1 MTNQSKSCHCEERS
15 DVAISCRKKPAERDC
30 FAALAM
36 TEKRDCF
43 AALAKA
49 RMAKCRRV
57 AGVRTNRPMTEKRD
71 CFAAFSM
78 TDKRDCFAAL
88 AMTEIR
94 VLAMTIIMF
103 LFCSTTLGAA
113 EFDRLVIPRVK
124 YDGGG
129 DWYVGPTSMP
139 NLMKQAG
146 ERLKIPVQADNVA
159 VSISDPELF
168 RYPLLFLTGH
178 GQVRFKDQDINT
190 LLIYLDNGGF
200 LWVNDSY
207 GIDKY
212 IRREIRR
219 LYPDRELELL
229 PADHAIFNMV
239 YDFKDGLP
247 KIHEHDGKPP
257 AAWALFDK
265 GRMKILYTYE
275 SDIGDGLEDAGVHRT
290 DTPEIRE
297 KAMQMAL
304 NILVF
309 VMMQ

>member
-1 MTNQSKSCHCEERS
+1 MNPAPHKSASSHIYRHS
-15 DVAISCRKKPAERDC
+15 RAGGNLSNHAKTLLLSLLL
-30 FAALAM
+30 LAM
-36 TEKRDCF
+36 T
-43 AALAKA
+43 LPLS
-49 RMAKCRRV
+49 
-57 AGVRTNRPMTEKRD
+57 AG
-71 CFAAFSM
+71 
-78 TDKRDCFAAL
+78 
-88 AMTEIR
+88 
-94 VLAMTIIMF
+94 
-103 LFCSTTLGAA
+103 
-113 EFDRLVIPRVK
+113 EFDRMVIPRVK

-139 NLMKQAG
+139 NLLKQAG
-146 ERLKIPVQADNVA
+146 ERLNMPVQADNVA

-168 RYPLLFLTGH
+168 RYPMLFLTGH
-178 GQVRFKDQDINT
+178 GQVRFKDHEINT

-219 LYPDRELELL
+219 LYPDRELVLL
-229 PADHAIFNMV
+229 PTDHPLFSMI

-247 KIHEHDGKPP
+247 KIHEHDAKPP
-257 AAWALFDK
+257 AAYALFDK

-275 SDIGDGLEDAGVHRT
+275 SDIGDGLEDAGIHT
-290 DTPEIRE
+290 NDTPEIRE

-304 NILVF
+304 NILVY

>member
-1 MTNQSKSCHCEERS
+1 MIDKKSIKIFYYSICS
-15 DVAISCRKKPAERDC
+15 YIISLIKPAVYGQLRKIQG
-30 FAALAM
+30 AALAVCIM
-36 TEKRDCF
+36 
-43 AALAKA
+43 LLISSGS
-49 RMAKCRRV
+49 
-57 AGVRTNRPMTEKRD
+57 GVI
-71 CFAAFSM
+71 
-78 TDKRDCFAAL
+78 L
-88 AMTEIR
+88 
-94 VLAMTIIMF
+94 
-103 LFCSTTLGAA
+103 AA

-139 NLMKQAG
+139 NLIKQAG
-146 ERLKIPVQADNVA
+146 ERLKIPVQADNLA

-178 GQVRFKDQDINT
+178 GQVRFKDHEINT
-190 LLIYLDNGGF
+190 LLTYLDNGGF

-229 PADHAIFNMV
+229 PVDHPIFNMV
-239 YDFKDGLP
+239 YDFQEGLP
-247 KIHEHDGKPP
+247 KIHEHDAKPP

-265 GRMKILYTYE
+265 GRMKILYLYE
-275 SDIGDGLEDAGVHRT
+275 SDIGDGLEDAGVHRN

-304 NILVF
+304 NILVY

>member
-1 MTNQSKSCHCEERS
+1 MTNPRS
-15 DVAISCRKKPAERDC
+15 IFNRHFSGAIIPASLRALDGK
-30 FAALAM
+30 FANVVLLLFLLLALAM
-36 TEKRDCF
+36 P
-43 AALAKA
+43 L
-49 RMAKCRRV
+49 V
-57 AGVRTNRPMTEKRD
+57 AG
-71 CFAAFSM
+71 
-78 TDKRDCFAAL
+78 
-88 AMTEIR
+88 
-94 VLAMTIIMF
+94 
-103 LFCSTTLGAA
+103 
-113 EFDRLVIPRVK
+113 EFDRMVIPRVK

-139 NLMKQAG
+139 NLLKQAG
-146 ERLKIPVQADNVA
+146 ERLNMPVQADNVA

-168 RYPLLFLTGH
+168 RYPMLFLTGH
-178 GQVRFKDQDINT
+178 GQVRFKDHEINT

-219 LYPDRELELL
+219 LYPDRELVLL
-229 PADHAIFNMV
+229 PTDHPIFSMM

-247 KIHEHDGKPP
+247 KIHEHDAKPP
-257 AAWALFDK
+257 AAYALFDK

-275 SDIGDGLEDAGVHRT
+275 SDIGDGLEDAGIHT
-290 DTPEIRE
+290 NDTPEIRE

-304 NILVF
+304 NILVY

>member
-1 MTNQSKSCHCEERS
+1 MF
-15 DVAISCRKKPAERDC
+15 KK
-30 FAALAM
+30 L
-36 TEKRDCF
+36 
-43 AALAKA
+43 
-49 RMAKCRRV
+49 
-57 AGVRTNRPMTEKRD
+57 
-71 CFAAFSM
+71 AFSVVV
-78 TDKRDCFAAL
+78 AL
-88 AMTEIR
+88 C
-94 VLAMTIIMF
+94 
-103 LFCSTTLGAA
+103 FCSSALPAA
-113 EFDRLVIPRVK
+113 EFDRLAIPRVK

-139 NLMKQAG
+139 NLLKQAG
-146 ERLKIPVQADNVA
+146 ERLNMAVQPENIA

-168 RYPLLFLTGH
+168 RYPMLFLTGH
-178 GQVRFKDQDINT
+178 GQVRFKDHDLNT

-207 GIDKY
+207 GIDKF

-219 LYPDRELELL
+219 LYPDRELVLL
-229 PADHAIFNMV
+229 PDHPIFAMM

-265 GRMKILYTYE
+265 GRMKILYTHE
-275 SDIGDGLEDAGVHRT
+275 SDIGDGLEDAGVHPT

-304 NILVF
+304 NILVYA
-309 VMMQ
+309 MMQ